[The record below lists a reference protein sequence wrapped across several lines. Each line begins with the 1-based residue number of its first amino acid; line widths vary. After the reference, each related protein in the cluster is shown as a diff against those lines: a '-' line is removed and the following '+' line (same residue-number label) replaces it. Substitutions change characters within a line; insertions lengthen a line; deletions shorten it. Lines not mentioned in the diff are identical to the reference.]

1 MIGELILPIIVL
13 YIGLYNKVDV
23 KRLLAEVLFEY
34 LCFICPHPPEM
45 GEFISGVEYEKTQQV
60 EVQHGENIIK
70 F

>member
-1 MIGELILPIIVL
+1 MVELILPIIVL

-34 LCFICPHPPEM
+34 LCFISPHQPEM
-45 GEFISGVEYEKTQQV
+45 GEFISVESDKTRQV
-60 EVQHGENIIK
+60 QIQDGGENIIK